1 MRRAKEKLLA
11 LRGLT
16 HGIAARASG
25 KPPGRSQ
32 ASARLKHAFV
42 RHMDN
47 DLRVGEAI
55 DAVQSLLSVITPEAL
70 KPGEAADI
78 LSILKGMD
86 KVLNVLF

>member
-11 LRGLT
+11 LRRLAQ
-16 HGIAARASG
+16 GIAARASG
-25 KPPGRSQ
+25 KHPGSSR
-32 ASARLKHAFV
+32 AGARLKHAFV

-55 DAVQSLLSVITPEAL
+55 DAVQSLLSVIKPEAS

-78 LSILKGMD
+78 LSTLKEMD